1 MNNKLT
7 PKQRAHIARV
17 KLLPCSVCDTPGPS
31 DAHHIEQALQYC
43 VVALCK
49 SCHQG
54 YNGWHGTKAL
64 WRIRKMNELDALN
77 ITIERLLNERQ
88 GNVGSSVW

>member
-7 PKQRAHIARV
+7 QGERDWIGRV
-17 KLLPCSVCDTPGPS
+17 KELPCSVCDALGPS
-31 DAHHIEQALQYC
+31 DAHHIKQSCSYA

-54 YNGWHGTKAL
+54 SRMGWHGEKAA
-64 WRIRKMNELDALN
+64 WRIAKMDELDALN
-77 ITIERLLNERQ
+77 VTLKNLAKASR
-88 GNVGSSVW
+88 

>member
-7 PKQRAHIARV
+7 QGERDWIGRV
-17 KLLPCSVCDTPGPS
+17 KELPCSVCDADGPS
-31 DAHHIEQALQYC
+31 DCHHIKQSASYA

-54 YNGWHGTKAL
+54 SKMGWHGEKAA
-64 WRIRKMNELDALN
+64 WRIAKMDELDALN
-77 ITIERLLNERQ
+77 ITLKNLAKASR
-88 GNVGSSVW
+88 